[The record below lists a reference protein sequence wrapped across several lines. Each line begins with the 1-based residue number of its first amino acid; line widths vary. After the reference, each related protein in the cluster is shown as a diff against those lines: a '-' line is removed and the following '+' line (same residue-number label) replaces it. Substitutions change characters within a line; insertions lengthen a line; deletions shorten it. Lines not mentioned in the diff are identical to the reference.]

1 MTPNANYFVE
11 EFLGSLCITYEPY
24 GVIGENTKV

>member
-1 MTPNANYFVE
+1 MTSNADGVVE